1 MHSKELIEIVKKK
14 RASGA
19 SYGIIAQEMGLKRA
33 SVQSIVNNNFNKKK
47 KSKED
52 HQLLKKENLCKLKDV
67 LKH

>member
-1 MHSKELIEIVKKK
+1 
-14 RASGA
+14 
-19 SYGIIAQEMGLKRA
+19 MGLKRA

-52 HQLLKKENLCKLKDV
+52 HQLLKKENLFKLKDA

>member
-19 SYGIIAQEMGLKRA
+19 SYGIIAQEIGLKRA
-33 SVQSIVNNNFNKKK
+33 SLQSIVNNNFNKKK
-47 KSKED
+47 KKED

>member
-1 MHSKELIEIVKKK
+1 MHSLELIEIVKKK
-14 RASGA
+14 CTSGA

-52 HQLLKKENLCKLKDV
+52 HQLLKK
-67 LKH
+67 